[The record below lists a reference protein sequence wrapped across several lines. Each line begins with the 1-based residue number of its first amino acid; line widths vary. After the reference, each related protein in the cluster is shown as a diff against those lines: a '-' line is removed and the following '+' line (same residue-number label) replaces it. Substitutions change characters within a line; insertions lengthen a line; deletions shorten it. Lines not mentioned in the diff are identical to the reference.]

1 MRMKKRMKKKMV
13 FVLYDD
19 LIWVEVEPEVEFVED
34 FEESDMDEEDLYND
48 FEEMPKKKGGV
59 ELEYEMEEDEDEKL
73 LEN

>member
-1 MRMKKRMKKKMV
+1 MKKRMKKKMV

>member
-1 MRMKKRMKKKMV
+1 MKKRMKKKMV
-13 FVLYDD
+13 FVLDDD

>member
-1 MRMKKRMKKKMV
+1 MKKRMKKKMV

-19 LIWVEVEPEVEFVED
+19 LIWVEVKPEVEFVED

-59 ELEYEMEEDEDEKL
+59 ELETEMAEDEDEKL

>member
-1 MRMKKRMKKKMV
+1 M
-13 FVLYDD
+13 
-19 LIWVEVEPEVEFVED
+19 EPEVEFVED

-48 FEEMPKKKGGV
+48 FEEIPKKKGGV